1 KMSPIHVILLVGI
14 SFILWKKWRER
25 RKLIEIVDRIPG
37 PFSIPLLGTTWQLKW
52 KIEEL
57 VIQMRAWSV
66 YYTEQGYG
74 LIRIWLGTRPLV
86 IAFRPEYAKEIL
98 ESNKLISKGP
108 EYDILYPWLGTGLL
122 TSTHEKWRRRRKL
135 ITPAFH
141 FNVLKQF
148 LPVFN
153 LQCKRL
159 VRVLSEQQLEKDLDV
174 GPFLKRCALDI
185 ICETAMRCSVN
196 AQLDPSH
203 PYVLSTARLT
213 KIVFL
218 HQRMPWMWIDL
229 VWKITGYDKEY
240 KDNLKVLHDFTLN
253 VIRKRREEYRENEER
268 LTKREKK
275 AFLDLLLEME
285 KEEKFTDEDIREEVD
300 TFMFEGHDTTAAS
313 LGWTL
318 WCVSHHPEV
327 QKKILEEIDA
337 VFGGDT
343 TRDCTSEDLVQL
355 RYLERV
361 VKESLRLY
369 PSVPNL
375 SRYVEEETQIKDTTI
390 PAGVTLL
397 ISPFVIHRNP
407 EFYPGPECFN
417 PDNFLDESISSRPPY
432 TFIPFSA
439 GPRNCIGQKFAVLEE
454 KTLLSWFFRNFTV
467 TSDIPFA
474 SNLVCPEVISSPLLG
489 FPMRVTLRS

>member
-1 KMSPIHVILLVGI
+1 MSLTHLLLILG
-14 SFILWKKWRER
+14 FILFIWKKWKER
-25 RKLIEIVDRIPG
+25 LPMIEAVDRIPG

-52 KIEEL
+52 RIEEL
-57 VIQMRAWSV
+57 VVQLRGWAI
-66 YYTEQGYG
+66 YYTDRGYG

-98 ESNKLISKGP
+98 ESNTLISKGP
-108 EYDILYPWLGTGLL
+108 EYGILAPWLGTGLL
-122 TSTHEKWRRRRKL
+122 TSTHEKWRRRRKM

-153 LQCKRL
+153 KQCKRL
-159 VRVLSEQQLEKDLDV
+159 IGILSEQELEKDLDV
-174 GPFLKRCALDI
+174 GPFIKRCALDI
-185 ICETAMRCSVN
+185 ICETAMGCSVN
-196 AQLDPSH
+196 AQIDTSH
-203 PYVLSTARLT
+203 PYVLSTSRLT
-213 KIVFL
+213 QIVFL

-229 VWKITGYDKEY
+229 IWKITGYDREY
-240 KDNLKVLHDFTLN
+240 KENLKILHHFTLN
-253 VIRKRREEYRENEER
+253 VIRNRRSEYRENSEE

-285 KEEKFTDEDIREEVD
+285 KDEHFTDEDIREEVD

-318 WCVSHHPEV
+318 WCISHYPDV
-327 QKKILEEIDA
+327 QQKITEEIDT
-337 VFGGDT
+337 VFGNNKN
-343 TRDCTSEDLVQL
+343 RDVTSDDLVQL
-355 RYLERV
+355 RYLEKV

-375 SRYVEEETQIKDTTI
+375 TRYAEEDIILKDTKI

-397 ISPFVIHRNP
+397 ISPLIIHRNP
-407 EFYPGPECFN
+407 EFYPDPETFN
-417 PDNFLDESISSRPPY
+417 PDNFNEESISSRPSY

-454 KTLLSWFFRNFTV
+454 KTLLAWFFRHFTV
-467 TSDIPFA
+467 SSHIPFL
-474 SNLVCPEVISSPLLG
+474 SNLVKPEVISAPLLG
-489 FPMRVTLRS
+489 FPMRVTQRQ